1 MGPVR
6 HSHSKRHIGDSKGST
21 DVLPGVQKI
30 KSSIRQ
36 TKRLLAKASG
46 RPSGSIYRQLDAG
59 FSIGKISGGYPE
71 TSRKERLLSTR
82 YHKIKFFERQK
93 VVRRINQTKKKIQE
107 EQASSSTSTLEKDL
121 FEYRVQL
128 NYILVSLPENEE
140 IHLPLSPELRQNSN
154 DDSPSSTEPADTDH
168 QREQVKT
175 WIREQMN
182 SGALAGEPEEVQQ
195 SEQKSPQ
202 SNERQWDTQT
212 KKKKKKE
219 KAAEVV
225 EEQEEEDDFFE

>member
-6 HSHSKRHIGDSKGST
+6 HSHSKRHIGDSKEST

-46 RPSGSIYRQLDAG
+46 RPSGSIYRQLYAG

-128 NYILVSLPENEE
+128 NYILHYPKTKKYISLFP
-140 IHLPLSPELRQNSN
+140 PELRQNSN

-182 SGALAGEPEEVQQ
+182 SGALAGEPEE
-195 SEQKSPQ
+195 
-202 SNERQWDTQT
+202 
-212 KKKKKKE
+212 KKKE